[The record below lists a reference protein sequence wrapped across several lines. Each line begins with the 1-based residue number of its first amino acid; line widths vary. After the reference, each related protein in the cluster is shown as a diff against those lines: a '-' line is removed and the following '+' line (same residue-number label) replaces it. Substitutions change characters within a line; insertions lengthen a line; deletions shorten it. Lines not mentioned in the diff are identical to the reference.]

1 MKVRQQKGLIWDI
14 ITILILD
21 VMLHLVIGR
30 ENLNW
35 KKQFH
40 LLLFMEKK
48 FRHIYFI
55 EFMLPFS
62 AIWLNMSVF

>member
-1 MKVRQQKGLIWDI
+1 MKVRQQKGLMWDI

-21 VMLHLVIGR
+21 VMLHLIIGR
-30 ENLNW
+30 ENLNR

-48 FRHIYFI
+48 FRHIYF
-55 EFMLPFS
+55 F
-62 AIWLNMSVF
+62 

>member
-30 ENLNW
+30 ENLNR

-48 FRHIYFI
+48 NFIIYISFNLCWR
-55 EFMLPFS
+55 FLPYD
-62 AIWLNMSVF
+62 